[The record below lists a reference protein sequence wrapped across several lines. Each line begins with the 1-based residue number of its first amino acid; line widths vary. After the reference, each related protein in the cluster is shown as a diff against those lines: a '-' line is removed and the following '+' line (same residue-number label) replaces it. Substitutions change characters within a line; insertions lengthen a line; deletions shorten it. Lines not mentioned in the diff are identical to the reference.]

1 MLNNNDLF
9 ANEKNEIKLLLDNP
23 NMVNDKPIEV
33 MRLYIKYLCNNYENK
48 EDIEK
53 EELFLGE
60 INGAIACAFVI
71 NEEYDEEYNDAN
83 WEYKNSKFKVIHR
96 LCVNVGFQNMG
107 IGKRVMKIIEEELR
121 KENVECIRLDTF
133 SKNPFSIKLYEN
145 IGFKKVGEANWRKGL
160 FNIYEKNILKVYN

>member
-1 MLNNNDLF
+1 MNLELRKASIEDLDDVLVIY
-9 ANEKNEIKLLLDNP
+9 KNAINLLESKGIYQWDDMYP
-23 NMVNDKPIEV
+23 NKDV
-33 MRLYIKYLCNNYENK
+33 LK

-96 LCVNVGFQNMG
+96 LCVNVDFQNMG

-160 FNIYEKNILKVYN
+160 FNIYEKNILNVYN